1 MNRNYEF
8 MIKFPEKKVEEKLK
22 QYWPK
27 YIDVVNIY

>member
-1 MNRNYEF
+1 MNRNYNHDKNF
-8 MIKFPEKKVEEKLK
+8 LNKVEEKLK